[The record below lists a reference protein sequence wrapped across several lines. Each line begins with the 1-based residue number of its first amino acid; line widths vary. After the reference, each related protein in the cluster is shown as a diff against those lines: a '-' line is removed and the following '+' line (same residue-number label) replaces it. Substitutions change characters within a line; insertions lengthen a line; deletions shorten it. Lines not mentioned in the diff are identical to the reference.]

1 MASSSEESPG
11 DAGPLRILM
20 LASEW
25 GSINGGLSTVN
36 RELAINMAKCP
47 GVQVT
52 FFVPQCNEQDKEAA
66 RKHKIDL
73 VTAKKV
79 PGMDEL
85 IWLCFPPRDMPI
97 DVVVGHGMKLGPQ
110 ASIIKKSH
118 NCKWC
123 QFVHTAPEEL
133 SIHKEY
139 PNAIARG
146 EKKNETEVELCEL
159 ADFVVTIGPK
169 LYEAFYSYLSSCKNK
184 ETVFNFTPGIFSEFS
199 EVVQVLDR
207 GGNFRVLIFGRGDAE
222 DFSLKGLDIAAK
234 AVAELDNIRLI
245 FVGAPSGK
253 EEEIKKRFLQCG
265 IKDKDLTVR
274 GYSPSRERLKKTFCE
289 VDLAVVPS
297 RTEGFGLTGLEAL
310 SSGLPILVSRN
321 SGFGQTLRKVPFGT
335 YFVIDSH
342 DIQVWAKAIKN
353 VRDKDR
359 KTRLKEADTLRS
371 LYKEEYKWQQQSEE
385 LIGKMVNM
393 IHGMNFCFDA
403 FLDKDYKII
412 IIFIG
417 LFR

>member
-1 MASSSEESPG
+1 
-11 DAGPLRILM
+11 
-20 LASEW
+20 
-25 GSINGGLSTVN
+25 
-36 RELAINMAKCP
+36 
-47 GVQVT
+47 
-52 FFVPQCNEQDKEAA
+52 
-66 RKHKIDL
+66 
-73 VTAKKV
+73 
-79 PGMDEL
+79 
-85 IWLCFPPRDMPI
+85 
-97 DVVVGHGMKLGPQ
+97 
-110 ASIIKKSH
+110 
-118 NCKWC
+118 
-123 QFVHTAPEEL
+123 
-133 SIHKEY
+133 
-139 PNAIARG
+139 
-146 EKKNETEVELCEL
+146 
-159 ADFVVTIGPK
+159 
-169 LYEAFYSYLSSCKNK
+169 
-184 ETVFNFTPGIFSEFS
+184 
-199 EVVQVLDR
+199 
-207 GGNFRVLIFGRGDAE
+207 
-222 DFSLKGLDIAAK
+222 LDIAAK

-289 VDLAVVPS
+289 VDLAMVPS